1 LKEVVIGTEIFD
13 RPAGYDP
20 KIEPIVE
27 SKRGV
32 CAPSWTISNKDRTD
46 SAVRISIPKGAYR
59 RSRDARNR
67 RPSDPSPANM
77 HSSSVDRLRF
87 GSFIDRRD
95 IGRLAAAGRWRAN
108 AGPAGNHYRDRVS
121 DVNGDFYADF
131 SPDNRQFAFA
141 RCATGSC
148 NVMVMPVS
156 GGRPRHI
163 AADSVQG
170 LKWSPDGR
178 TIVFSSKRPGQ
189 DRLWRLAV
197 SGSGEVQPIAL
208 AGDGALHPRFGR
220 NAAVGPRL
228 IFEHHI
234 ENSNV
239 WRNQS
244 LPCGSA
250 LLLAGGAIVL
260 LKRSRQRV
268 G

>member
-1 LKEVVIGTEIFD
+1 MD
-13 RPAGYDP
+13 
-20 KIEPIVE
+20 
-27 SKRGV
+27 
-32 CAPSWTISNKDRTD
+32 
-46 SAVRISIPKGAYR
+46 
-59 RSRDARNR
+59 
-67 RPSDPSPANM
+67 
-77 HSSSVDRLRF
+77 SSSVDRLRF

-131 SPDNRQFAFA
+131 SRDNRQLAFA

-163 AADSVQG
+163 ATDSVQG
-170 LKWSPDGR
+170 LTWSPDGR

-197 SGSGEVQPIAL
+197 SGLGEVQLIAL

-234 ENSNV
+234 ETAMSGESIPSMWQRLATSRRSGRV
-239 WRNQS
+239 SQPLAAASRLTVTS
-244 LPCGSA
+244 EPSA
-250 LLLAGGAIVL
+250 GNGLTVKVAPKNCTERGPP
-260 LKRSRQRV
+260 S
-268 G
+268 